1 MDDQSPPEKK
11 HLFTKLNYLLDL
23 EYLKNLEIVAPG
35 GDIQKFMSEISILF
49 LREAPN
55 CVQELNKALGKADLK
70 GIKNFSFRLRGVCSG
85 IGAKYMIDLCHQIEA
100 AAQDKD
106 VGTCRVVGDQLNDA
120 LLVTRDQVQAYMA
133 QLPKT
138 KI

>member
-1 MDDQSPPEKK
+1 MDDQSFPEKK

-35 GDIQKFMSEISILF
+35 GDIKKFMSEICVLF
-49 LREAPN
+49 LKEAPN
-55 CVQELNKALGKADLK
+55 SVQELNKALGKADLRSIQK
-70 GIKNFSFRLRGVCSG
+70 FSFRIRGICSG

-100 AAQDKD
+100 AVLDKD
-106 VGTCRVVGDQLNDA
+106 IGTCRLIGDQLNDG

-133 QLPKT
+133 QLPKL
-138 KI
+138 